1 MLIFRYLLKETFKS
15 QLAVFLVL
23 MAIFVTQKFVRVLA
37 EASNGDIPAALV
49 LNFLALK
56 APVLA
61 ALILPLSVFL
71 GIMLAHGRL
80 HVDSEMTV
88 LRACGISEW
97 YVARVM
103 LVLSVIMAL
112 FSAALTLWLS
122 PLATEIEHKMEEQL
136 SAESGL
142 TALLPGRFEETANKK
157 AVLFVQDIESN
168 NQLKNVFVA
177 RHDTEKAEEFVHVVY
192 AESGYVSE
200 SPDGSQK
207 LILTQG
213 NQYEGTLGQRDYR
226 VVDFEEYQIQ
236 ISLADES
243 GEQQRRRLSAY
254 PTSELMKE
262 DSLDAI
268 AEFQW
273 RIAIPLSIPFLVLI
287 AVPLSTVD
295 PRQGRFGKLFPAI
308 LLYLGYFLLLM
319 MGRETLE
326 DGKIPPQ
333 LGLWWVHIVILAVGM
348 VLIMRSRTLGVKI
361 RARLREFTSKDV
373 ANKESG
379 HA

>member
-49 LNFLALK
+49 LNFLALR

-88 LRACGISEW
+88 LRACGVSEW

-103 LVLSVIMAL
+103 LVLSVIMAM
-112 FSAALTLWLS
+112 FSAVLTLWLS
-122 PLATEIEHKMEEQL
+122 PLASEVEYQIEEQL

-142 TALLPGRFEETANKK
+142 SALLPGRFEETANKK
-157 AVLFVQDIESN
+157 AVLFVQEIDGN
-168 NQLKNVFVA
+168 NQLQNVFVA
-177 RHDTEKAEEFVHVVY
+177 QHDSDKAGEFIHVVY
-192 AESGYVSE
+192 SEGGYVTE
-200 SPDGSQK
+200 SADGSQK
-207 LILTQG
+207 LTLTQG
-213 NQYEGTLGQRDYR
+213 HQYEGTLGKRDYR
-226 VVDFEEYQIQ
+226 VVDFEQYQIQ
-236 ISLADES
+236 ISLAE
-243 GEQQRRRLSAY
+243 EQAAQQRRKLSAY
-254 PTSELMKE
+254 PTSELLAD

-273 RIAIPLSIPFLVLI
+273 RIAIPFSIPFLVLI

-308 LLYLGYFLLLM
+308 VLYLGYFLLLM
-319 MGRETLE
+319 MGREILE
-326 DGKIPPQ
+326 DGKIPPA
-333 LGLWWVHIVILAVGM
+333 LGLWWVHLVILMVGM
-348 VLIMRSRTLGVKI
+348 VLIMRSRTLGVKV
-361 RARLREFTSKDV
+361 RARIKEALSSKE
-373 ANKESG
+373 AES
-379 HA
+379 A

>member
-88 LRACGISEW
+88 LRACGVSEW

-103 LVLSVIMAL
+103 LVLSIIMAA
-112 FSAALTLWLS
+112 FSALLTLWLS
-122 PLATEIEHKMEEQL
+122 PLATEIEHQMEEQL

-142 TALLPGRFEETANKK
+142 AALLPGRFEETANKK
-157 AVLFVQDIESN
+157 AVLFVQEIDDEN
-168 NQLKNVFVA
+168 RLKDVFVA
-177 RHDTEKAEEFVHVVY
+177 QHDMEKAGEVVHVVY
-192 AESGYVSE
+192 AEGGRVSE
-200 SPDGSQK
+200 SPDGSQR
-207 LILTQG
+207 LILNAG
-213 NQYEGTLGQRDYR
+213 NQYEGQLGQRDYR
-226 VVDFEEYQIQ
+226 VVEFEEYQIQ
-236 ISLADES
+236 IALADEQAN
-243 GEQQRRRLSAY
+243 EQRRRLSAY
-254 PTSELMKE
+254 PTSDLMKE
-262 DSLDAI
+262 ESLDAI

-273 RIAIPLSIPFLVLI
+273 RIAVPLSIPFLVLI

-308 LLYLGYFLLLM
+308 LPYLGYFLLLM
-319 MGRETLE
+319 MGREILE
-326 DGKIPPQ
+326 DGKIPPK
-333 LGLWWVHIVILAVGM
+333 LGLWWVHMVILIVGM
-348 VLIMRSRTLGVKI
+348 VLIMKSRTLGVKVRAHI
-361 RARLREFTSKDV
+361 RGLFSRKSDV
-373 ANKESG
+373 GEHTGA
-379 HA
+379 

>member
-88 LRACGISEW
+88 LRACGVSEW

-103 LVLSVIMAL
+103 LVLSVIMAI
-112 FSAALTLWLS
+112 FSGILTLWLS
-122 PLATEIEHKMEEQL
+122 PLATEIEYTMEEQL

-142 TALLPGRFEETANKK
+142 AALLPGRFEETANKK
-157 AVLFVQDIESN
+157 AVLFVQEIDSN

-177 RHDTEKAEEFVHVVY
+177 QHDMEKADEMVHVVY
-192 AESGYVSE
+192 AKGGFVSE

-207 LILTQG
+207 LILTEG
-213 NQYEGTLGQRDYR
+213 SQYEGTLGRRDYR

-236 ISLADES
+236 IALAE
-243 GEQQRRRLSAY
+243 EQAAQQRRRLTAF
-254 PTSELMKE
+254 PTSELMKDE
-262 DSLDAI
+262 SLDAI

-287 AVPLSTVD
+287 AVPLSSVD

-308 LLYLGYFLLLM
+308 ILYLGYFLLLM
-319 MGRETLE
+319 MGREILE
-326 DGKIPPQ
+326 DGKIPPS
-333 LGLWWVHIVILAVGM
+333 LGLWWVHVVILIVGM
-348 VLIMRSRTLGVKI
+348 VLIMKSRTFGVKI
-361 RARLREFTSKDV
+361 RSRLRELTRK
-373 ANKESG
+373 KEPGSV
-379 HA
+379 